1 MNRITP
7 QPKSAED
14 ALRDAMIAEMLGDIQ
29 KLHTAVKQLPRLLQT
44 IPDATSKV
52 AVTDFATKV
61 VAGGM
66 LVCALVFGGTG
77 YLVRMASDE
86 MNLQTAKE
94 KVAAAI
100 ERAEAAEQRTA
111 AQIADLQSSMGWLGT
126 KEGQL
131 AKRFFDSGAGVI
143 AATCNSPAWEVA
155 QGADGRYCIPKRR
168 ALLGGEKER
177 YGWKIP

>member
-29 KLHTAVKQLPRLLQT
+29 KLHTAVKQLPQLLQT

-52 AVTDFATKV
+52 AVTDFATRV
-61 VAGGM
+61 VMGGM
-66 LVCALVFGGTG
+66 LFCALVFGGTG

-86 MNLQTAKE
+86 VNMQTAKE
-94 KVAAAI
+94 RVAAAT

-111 AQIADLQSSMGWLGT
+111 AQIADFQSSMGWLGT
-126 KEGQL
+126 KEVHRHIHCEFL
-131 AKRFFDSGAGVI
+131 SA
-143 AATCNSPAWEVA
+143 
-155 QGADGRYCIPKRR
+155 
-168 ALLGGEKER
+168 
-177 YGWKIP
+177 